1 MYYNGFLVYE
11 SKNTT
16 IFFNLK
22 KRNVTTSVDFVKDIH
37 QVDSLVT
44 CGNEAF
50 FPFGAM
56 AHRTRLSLL
65 GACGGMKGTQ
75 VYASQTLVVR

>member
-1 MYYNGFLVYE
+1 M
-11 SKNTT
+11 
-16 IFFNLK
+16 
-22 KRNVTTSVDFVKDIH
+22 DFVKDIH

-65 GACGGMKGTQ
+65 GACGGNEGHPSLCKSNHGGKISHVCVLITQ
-75 VYASQTLVVR
+75 NWMPK

>member
-1 MYYNGFLVYE
+1 M
-11 SKNTT
+11 
-16 IFFNLK
+16 
-22 KRNVTTSVDFVKDIH
+22 DFVKDIH

-65 GACGGMKGTQ
+65 GACGGMKGIQ